1 MSKVTI
7 QFADDTTGKN
17 ADIEIVPNGHVHKLS
32 VLLESTPLAA
42 DGYVTSIQLLANRT
56 GVTAEVKDNNAV
68 VATAVGDGDNFA
80 TISRTSIN
88 ELTVIATKA

>member
-17 ADIEIVPNGHVHKLS
+17 ADVEIVPNGHVHKLS